1 MGAMYRLKAYFGM
14 VPAEDMAEYAD
25 EPPVERYAG
34 RRREYAGDR
43 WGDGEYAARARIRPR
58 AGVRGR
64 IARRPRSPS
73 SAAPMFAAPRSGSP
87 TTGTPTATTTTGTA
101 APPGSRA
108 ARSRWSARGRPVSRL
123 DREPVRGAG
132 LGPSAVRGALA
143 MDTDALREPALRDP
157 TCGIRRCGSRPC
169 GSPPGCPS
177 GPAPAVP
184 EQRLGGAAAL
194 ARITTLQ
201 PRSYNEARTIG
212 ERYRDGVP
220 VIMNLTELDDAA
232 AKRLVDFAAGLAFAL
247 RGSIDKVTSRV
258 FLLTPAD
265 VEVSADDARRLAER
279 GLFRQD

>member
-43 WGDGEYAARARIRPR
+43 WGDSEYGGEREYAA
-58 AGVRGR
+58 
-64 IARRPRSPS
+64 
-73 SAAPMFAAPRSGSP
+73 APREVRV
-87 TTGTPTATTTTGTA
+87 AE
-101 APPGSRA
+101 SRA
-108 ARSRWSARGRPVSRL
+108 AEVRDTEPRVADVRVADDRTERYDDDWDRRPVREPSRPVAVERPREAVSRL
-123 DREPVRGAG
+123 DREPVRGG

-143 MDTDALREPALRDP
+143 MDTDALREPALREP
-157 TCGIRRCGSRPC
+157 TRLPERP
-169 GSPPGCPS
+169 PT
-177 GPAPAVP
+177 PAVP

>member
-34 RRREYAGDR
+34 RRRDYAGDR
-43 WGDGEYAARARIRPR
+43 WGDGDLAAERDLRDVRVADDRSADRYDDDWDRRPAREPSRPMVAERPR
-58 AGVRGR
+58 EVVA
-64 IARRPRSPS
+64 
-73 SAAPMFAAPRSGSP
+73 
-87 TTGTPTATTTTGTA
+87 
-101 APPGSRA
+101 
-108 ARSRWSARGRPVSRL
+108 RL
-123 DREPVRGAG
+123 DREPVRGVVGAG
-132 LGPSAVRGALA
+132 SSLGSPAVRGALA
-143 MDTDALREPALRDP
+143 MDTDALRDPTLREPALREP
-157 TCGIRRCGSRPC
+157 VRLSERAA
-169 GSPPGCPS
+169 PP
-177 GPAPAVP
+177 PAVP
-184 EQRLGGAAAL
+184 EQRLGGSASAL
-194 ARITTLQ
+194 SRITTLQ

-265 VEVSADDARRLAER
+265 VEVSADDARRLHER
-279 GLFRQD
+279 GLLRQD

>member
-25 EPPVERYAG
+25 EPPVERYSG
-34 RRREYAGDR
+34 RRREFAGDR
-43 WGDGEYAARARIRPR
+43 WGSGDYPAEYAPERDHRDVRVADERSAERYDSDWDRRPAREPARAVALERPR
-58 AGVRGR
+58 EV
-64 IARRPRSPS
+64 
-73 SAAPMFAAPRSGSP
+73 
-87 TTGTPTATTTTGTA
+87 
-101 APPGSRA
+101 
-108 ARSRWSARGRPVSRL
+108 VSRL
-123 DREPVRGAG
+123 DREPVRGVAGPGAG

-143 MDTDALREPALRDP
+143 MDTDALREPAMREPTLREP
-157 TCGIRRCGSRPC
+157 ARLPERAA
-169 GSPPGCPS
+169 PP
-177 GPAPAVP
+177 PAVP